1 MELISFYA
9 CKKGV
14 VSIAEIGFDEMTRLE
29 EKYFRLQLELA
40 KKLDMLVNGMVHT
53 LHRHKKEGTCRS
65 MDICEQDGLNP
76 ARAMIDH
83 NNEET
88 VEETLTRGV

>member
-14 VSIAEIGFDEMTRLE
+14 VSIAEIGSDKMTRLE

-40 KKLDMLVNGMVHT
+40 KKLDMLVNGSH
-53 LHRHKKEGTCRS
+53 
-65 MDICEQDGLNP
+65 P
-76 ARAMIDH
+76 ASA
-83 NNEET
+83 
-88 VEETLTRGV
+88 